1 MFGSSGMA
9 DPFFR
14 IFSISGITPCER
26 LPDIDVNIKGNKIGF
41 LFKVCIWDS
50 VSFNNDHGTVTPA
63 TTIIALKKAL
73 RLIRTARRGKPSNAG
88 MNELNISEMEQVNGG
103 LCSIAVAA
111 CVVGV
116 VSAAIKVADFVYD
129 TVKGK

>member
-1 MFGSSGMA
+1 
-9 DPFFR
+9 
-14 IFSISGITPCER
+14 
-26 LPDIDVNIKGNKIGF
+26 VNIKGNKIGF

>member
-1 MFGSSGMA
+1 
-9 DPFFR
+9 
-14 IFSISGITPCER
+14 
-26 LPDIDVNIKGNKIGF
+26 
-41 LFKVCIWDS
+41 
-50 VSFNNDHGTVTPA
+50 
-63 TTIIALKKAL
+63 
-73 RLIRTARRGKPSNAG
+73 